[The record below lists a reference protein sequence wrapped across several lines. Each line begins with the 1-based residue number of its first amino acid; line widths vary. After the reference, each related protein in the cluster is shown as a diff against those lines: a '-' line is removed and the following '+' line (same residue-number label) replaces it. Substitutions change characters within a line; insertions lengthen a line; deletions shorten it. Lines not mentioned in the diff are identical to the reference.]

1 MYTRIQIQLT
11 THLLFKS
18 QKWGTATN
26 LHQKRTATNRYAA
39 KLNENLVFA
48 FSLWNIDNFDRVLVG
63 VDESQW
69 NTAAIRTG
77 NVHVELLLYLA
88 FDSIDTEVVFNAWR
102 EWQLIST
109 FQTLKFK
116 IQTKTFDVLL

>member
-39 KLNENLVFA
+39 ELNENLVFA

-116 IQTKTFDVLL
+116 IQIKTFDVLL